1 MRMVYGEHVPAV
13 LVDLL
18 QRVQL
23 LLRVAEVAYLRLVV
37 HILERV
43 NSERLTVL
51 AADNPTCLLRCIR
64 ARQGNQ
70 LLELIMCQLHDSP
83 L

>member
-1 MRMVYGEHVPAV
+1 MVYGKHVPSV

-18 QRVQL
+18 QRAQL

-43 NSERLTVL
+43 NSERLIVL
-51 AADNPTCLLRCIR
+51 AADKATSLLWRIR
-64 ARQGNQ
+64 ARQSNQ
-70 LLELIMCQLHDSP
+70 LLELIMC
-83 L
+83 

>member
-1 MRMVYGEHVPAV
+1 MVYGKHVPAV

-18 QRVQL
+18 QRAQL

-43 NSERLTVL
+43 NSERLIVL
-51 AADNPTCLLRCIR
+51 AADKATSFLRRIR
-64 ARQGNQ
+64 ARQSNQ
-70 LLELIMCQLHDSP
+70 LLELIMC
-83 L
+83 

>member
-1 MRMVYGEHVPAV
+1 MVYGKHVPAV

-18 QRVQL
+18 QRAQL
-23 LLRVAEVAYLRLVV
+23 LLWVAEVAYLRLVV

-43 NSERLTVL
+43 NSERLIVL
-51 AADNPTCLLRCIR
+51 AADNATRLLWRIR
-64 ARQGNQ
+64 ARQSNQ

-83 L
+83 CDD